1 MSYKYSRGSTVQGD
15 IKAADDTQRDTMIDF
30 GEDQIDFQTSGSVRL
45 KIENDTITTTLPIH
59 ISGSAVEGLRLAK
72 GGSDY
77 RAIVFEVDGADN
89 ANISVSNAENF
100 VIQNEMNGKDIQFW
114 VNPNAGSSVQAM
126 TIKESGLIG
135 IGTDAPDYELDVAGN
150 IGVNQYIYHN
160 GDANTWINFTDNR
173 IRLNAGGNNFIDCED
188 PGSAPH
194 KVRINNGG
202 NNIDFVIKD
211 SSGNVYFTADASTAK
226 IGIGT
231 DTPSHKL
238 DVDGDI
244 RVRGNDIRDNSG
256 NPAIS
261 FDGSASTTIVNN
273 LTVQDYTFPAS
284 DGNADQVLQ
293 TNGSGQLS
301 FVSISGGGG
310 DDFDQ
315 SFSSISNATG
325 DVDHDCSSTQTFLH
339 SNISDSFVVNLT
351 NFSLSS
357 GDSTTVTLI
366 LTQGATA
373 HFPSAIKIGGS
384 AQEFS
389 WKSTTYPSPT
399 ANAEEVVTFKILNN
413 SGTYLVLADVDTY
426 SATVPASPITSGS
439 ILYLDASNN
448 SSYNG
453 SGTTWTDLSGQN
465 NHGTITN
472 SPTFSSS
479 TKLFTFDGVNDFVDL
494 PNGFADFTSGIT
506 LFFIA
511 DFAGTNNSY
520 ERLIDLSNGADVD
533 NILFGRETTTTSL
546 RYDIRDGANGDGNVV
561 VSNGVVDNTVA
572 SYAAVDNGTTIKL
585 YRNGVLL
592 TSSGTTNLPRNVTRT
607 ENFLAKS
614 PWGDG
619 FLEGKMGVAAVYT
632 RALSDDEIAQ
642 NHNYYVPIY
651 SL

>member
-1 MSYKYSRGSTVQGD
+1 MAFKYSKGSTVQGD
-15 IKAADDTQRDTMIDF
+15 IKAADDSNRDT
-30 GEDQIDFQTSGSVRL
+30 QIDFEEDYIALHTSGSARMV
-45 KIENDTITTTLPIH
+45 
-59 ISGSAVEGLRLAK
+59 ISGS
-72 GGSDY
+72 S
-77 RAIVFEVDGADN
+77 
-89 ANISVSNAENF
+89 
-100 VIQNEMNGKDIQFW
+100 GK
-114 VNPNAGSSVQAM
+114 V
-126 TIKESGLIG
+126 G
-135 IGTDAPDYELDVAGN
+135 IGT
-150 IGVNQYIYHN
+150 
-160 GDANTWINFTDNR
+160 
-173 IRLNAGGNNFIDCED
+173 
-188 PGSAPH
+188 S
-194 KVRINNGG
+194 
-202 NNIDFVIKD
+202 
-211 SSGNVYFTADASTAK
+211 
-226 IGIGT
+226 
-231 DTPSHKL
+231 TPSHKL
-238 DVDGDI
+238 DVNGDI
-244 RVRGNDIRDNSG
+244 RIRGNDVRDNSG

-261 FDGSASTTIVNN
+261 FDGSANTTIVNN
-273 LTVQDYTFPAS
+273 LTVQDYTFPSS

-293 TNGSGQLS
+293 TNGNGQLS
-301 FVSISGGGG
+301 FVSVSGGGGGGGGG

-325 DVDHDCSSTQTFLH
+325 DVDHNCSSTQTFLH
-339 SNISDSFVVNLT
+339 TNISDSFVVNLT

-366 LTQGATA
+366 LVQGSTA
-373 HFPSAIKIGGS
+373 HFPSGIKIGGS

-389 WKSTTYPSPT
+389 WKSSTYPTPT
-399 ANAEEVVTFKILNN
+399 ANAEEVVTFKILNS
-413 SGTYLVLADVDTY
+413 SGTYLVLADVDSY
-426 SATVPASPITSGS
+426 VATVPASPITSGS
-439 ILYLDASNN
+439 ILYLDASDN

-494 PNGFADFTSGIT
+494 PDGFADFSNGIT
-506 LFFIA
+506 LFFVA

-533 NILFGRETTTTSL
+533 NVLFSRNTTTTTL
-546 RYDIRDGANGDGNVV
+546 RYDIRDGTNGDGNVTV
-561 VSNGVVDNTVA
+561 ANGVLDNTVA
-572 SYAAVDNGTTIKL
+572 SYAATDDGSTIKL

-592 TSSGTTNLPRNVTRT
+592 ISSGTTNLPRNVTRT

-632 RALSDDEIAQ
+632 RALSEDEIAQ